1 MEIKKYVLLEDNS
14 IIKINKEKHIISKD
28 NALMVWNGFNDWV
41 QSSSGK
47 VIATS
52 DSILELAREGDL
64 VRFGGETLE
73 LFSDNH
79 KGLVFDYKVHY
90 YYLEF
95 DYKGITMLYKKVGN
109 NFIGYEVN

>member
-28 NALMVWNGFNDWV
+28 NALLVRIGFNDWV
-41 QSSSGK
+41 LSGSGK

-64 VRFGGETLE
+64 VRDHSDIYE
-73 LFSDNH
+73 LFEVNEE
-79 KGLVFDYKVHY
+79 LVFEVNEELVFYPDK
-90 YYLEF
+90 EQ
-95 DYKGITMLYKKVGN
+95 KNITMLYKKVGN